1 MLVLLM
7 LCRLFGQDIAAKDEH
22 GFLDQFD
29 LLRRI
34 FSQEAFVLSFAHGN
48 TEPNAVQIFFY
59 FIFIDQTVFNPIYWR
74 IRCQGRI
81 KEGITK
87 IAEFRKV
94 EGIDVFEI
102 RDDLPMAAV

>member
-48 TEPNAVQIFFY
+48 AEPDAVQIFFY
-59 FIFIDQTVFNPIYWR
+59 FIFIDQAVFNPIYWR
-74 IRCQGRI
+74 SRRQGRVEESI
-81 KEGITK
+81 AE
-87 IAEFRKV
+87 IAEFRKA
-94 EGIDVFEI
+94 EGVDVFKI
-102 RDDLPMAAV
+102 WDDLPMTAV